1 LKNTR
6 QANMNNK
13 RSHIAKFKLL
23 AFLMALAVVS
33 GQTAFG
39 QEQDDGYVLI
49 VQQSPVDTGIVTPG
63 VGVHR
68 SELNERVSIQ
78 AIAKPGYRFV
88 YWLGGVENPTDNR
101 TFVDVDAPKIVIA
114 VFEREEF
121 EFLSESD
128 FVAGGASIGGAVAT
142 AQDTIGGTGA
152 ISPSTG
158 ALPPRQ
164 PIFLPPRPI
173 SDSFPVPGELED
185 DDFPVPG
192 DGDEETEIEPVPEPT
207 TIALFAA
214 GGLLLRKRRTRV
226 KQLK

>member
-1 LKNTR
+1 
-6 QANMNNK
+6 MNNK
-13 RSHIAKFKLL
+13 RSHIAKLKI
-23 AFLMALAVVS
+23 LAVLMILIAVS

-39 QEQDDGYVLI
+39 QEDNDGYVLI

-68 SELNERVSIQ
+68 SGLNERVSIQ

-121 EFLSESD
+121 ELLNQSD
-128 FVAGGASIGGAVAT
+128 FVAGGISIGGAVAT
-142 AQDTIGGTGA
+142 ARDTIGGTGG
-152 ISPSTG
+152 ISPSPG

-164 PIFLPPRPI
+164 PIYPTPPPI
-173 SDSFPVPGELED
+173 SDPFPVPDDLED

-192 DGDEETEIEPVPEPT
+192 DGDGDEEIEPVPEPT

>member
-1 LKNTR
+1 MHNR
-6 QANMNNK
+6 
-13 RSHIAKFKLL
+13 RSHVSSIGIL
-23 AFLMALAVVS
+23 ALLMAMVLVS
-33 GQTAFG
+33 GQKAFG
-39 QEQDDGYVLI
+39 NENDGYVLI
-49 VQQSPVDTGIVTPG
+49 VKQSPVDTGIVTPD

-68 SELNERVSIQ
+68 QGLNERVSIQ

-101 TFVDVDAPKIVIA
+101 TFINVDAPKIVIA

-121 EFLSESD
+121 ELLSESD
-128 FVAGGASIGGAVAT
+128 CTANGASIGGAIAT
-142 AQDTIGGTGA
+142 AYDTIGGTGE
-152 ISPSTG
+152 IEPSGG

-164 PIFLPPRPI
+164 LRYLPPPPF
-173 SDSFPVPGELED
+173 SDPFPVPGEGDELED

-192 DGDEETEIEPVPEPT
+192 DDGDEEIEPVPEPT

-214 GGLLLRKRRTRV
+214 GGLLLRKRRTKV

>member
-1 LKNTR
+1 
-6 QANMNNK
+6 MNNK
-13 RSHIAKFKLL
+13 RSYICKFKTM
-23 AFLMALAVVS
+23 AFLMVLAVIS

-39 QEQDDGYVLI
+39 QEQNDGYVLI

-63 VGVHR
+63 VGIHR
-68 SELNERVSIQ
+68 QGLNERVSIQ

-88 YWLGGVENPTDNR
+88 YWLGGVDNPTDNR

-121 EFLSESD
+121 ELLSESD
-128 FVAGGASIGGAVAT
+128 FIANGASIGGAVGSPR
-142 AQDTIGGTGA
+142 DTIGGTGE
-152 ISPSTG
+152 IQPSGG

-164 PIFLPPRPI
+164 LIYLPPPPI
-173 SDSFPVPGELED
+173 SDPFPVPDDLED

-192 DGDEETEIEPVPEPT
+192 DGDEDPEIEPVPEPA

-214 GGLLLRKRRTRV
+214 GGVLLRRRRTRV